1 MLTKM
6 TLSTRGLLAA
16 ATCLTAAAATAAPI
30 DQILDPVFSDGFNAW
45 FNAAQ
50 TSQADIFLMGDSTV
64 LRNGG
69 WAHALNSGFA
79 NSSIGL
85 AGSGLLSGFNQFEG
99 EGGGYFQIARNNDFG
114 AEPPVNG
121 IREDTNNRRD
131 PNDNPQFGL
140 FDYRLPP
147 VRANMMLGD
156 ALAGEVSPF
165 GIATVNENNIFGPA
179 NRGVEIDGQGIASSG
194 PLAFSVDLANP
205 TATTAT
211 YRIARRNFESSGA
224 VAPPV
229 YVADAAGNTTFM
241 LAAGEAFSFQTFVS
255 DPLTGYNDSLSLS
268 VESQHVGLDI
278 GSFRVRNTDAT
289 GVTVTSWGYGGQT
302 TEDFLSEQYLPLTKG
317 FRQSTL
323 NQIVAGGSGELL
335 VVISQG
341 FNDRSADDTPAEFVA
356 DIQAL
361 QAAIAADF
369 VAAGNHADQLSFLA
383 FGQYLTGNADPFD
396 DTMAGYSLALRDAAL
411 VDDSL
416 SFIDLRSLTADEDIQ
431 TIGNRL
437 DFVEGMRLHFGNQ
450 TTAEFYGN
458 ALVTAIPEP
467 TSAALLLGAGGL
479 MLTRRRRA

>member
-30 DQILDPVFSDGFNAW
+30 DQILDPVFSAGFNDW
-45 FNAAQ
+45 YSAAEN
-50 TSQADIFLMGDSTV
+50 SQADIFLMGDSTV
-64 LRNGG
+64 LTGGG

-85 AGSGLLSGFNQFEG
+85 AGSGLLSGRNNREG
-99 EGGGYFQIARNNDFG
+99 EGGGYFQIAENRLTVFG
-114 AEPPVNG
+114 TAPPVNG
-121 IREDTNNRRD
+121 IRNDDDRATNN
-131 PNDNPQFGL
+131 
-140 FDYRLPP
+140 FDYFLPP
-147 VRANMMLGD
+147 TNPGQNIGD
-156 ALAGEVSPF
+156 ANNPPDPTFVTPF
-165 GIATVNENNIFGPA
+165 GTARASSNNKYGPA
-179 NRGVEIDGQGIASSG
+179 TRGIEIDGNGIASDG
-194 PLAFSVDLANP
+194 NFTFSVELGNAAN
-205 TATTAT
+205 TDVAFDVV
-211 YRIARRNFESSGA
+211 RRFFNASGA
-224 VAPPV
+224 QQAEVVASHT
-229 YVADAAGNTTFM
+229 VAANADLSVFDFTFDAVPN
-241 LAAGEAFSFQTFVS
+241 
-255 DPLTGYNDSLSLS
+255 YNDSVSFTIETQE
-268 VESQHVGLDI
+268 VAPQDFGIGLDVRN
-278 GSFRVRNTDAT
+278 FRVRNTDAT

-302 TEDFLSEQYLPLTKG
+302 TEDFLSEQYLPLTEG

-369 VAAGNHADQLSFLA
+369 VAAGNDADQLSFLA

-437 DFVEGMRLHFGNQ
+437 DFVEGVRLHFGNQ